1 MRGAMLSFLAV
12 LIGLALFAGSNLAMA
27 QGNAVPDF
35 SGLWERPPQA
45 GGRAFGSPLSG
56 PGPVMLV
63 PDADPA
69 STCGG
74 SSKSAWRFI
83 ARRRHS
89 HSALDNL
96 LAVRRSDDS

>member
-45 GGRAFGSPLSG
+45 GGRAFG
-56 PGPVMLV
+56 
-63 PDADPA
+63 
-69 STCGG
+69 
-74 SSKSAWRFI
+74 
-83 ARRRHS
+83 
-89 HSALDNL
+89 
-96 LAVRRSDDS
+96 